1 MISDQANENHEAKN
15 KPRVPLIFEDILAAL
30 IMAALASITFANVLV
45 RYFTDRS
52 FAWTEE
58 ISIFLMIA
66 LALVAGAGAFAR
78 NHHIRIEFFVQRM
91 SSTKQ
96 WLLAQLSCLMGAL
109 LFAIIAV
116 LSARLVWDD
125 YRYEEIS
132 PGIGVPQWWYSVWLP
147 ILSIVIALRIIG
159 LWVRVARAR

>member
-1 MISDQANENHEAKN
+1 M
-15 KPRVPLIFEDILAAL
+15 FEDILAAL

-96 WLLAQLSCLMGAL
+96 WFMAQLSCLMGAL

-147 ILSIVIALRIIG
+147 VLSIIIALRIIG
-159 LWVRVARAR
+159 LWIRVVKAR